1 MPKPKLIIFS
11 PKISGCSCWERLF
24 NTEFEANPVRSEI
37 DFIKKAREEIIDAAV
52 ICFCSAQE
60 SDITKFVQLEAIA
73 GSIPVLTCSENLNFD
88 FIKNAARQGVNR
100 FLQCTME
107 KEAIQDIVF
116 EAIKYG
122 GLKEFL
128 ESYYRES
135 LSSSPHVRRIVNELV
150 HSFPQRLSVTELS
163 QRLGIGRSWLHRI
176 CQQVFRRSYSQFIR
190 QIWVYQ
196 ALRMM
201 KQTGFDNTEIALH
214 LNYSEESSMARDF
227 RKELGITPSAARLH
241 LAQKTPEQLIQQIF
255 HT

>member
-11 PKISGCSCWERLF
+11 PEISDCPCWERVF
-24 NTEFEANPVRSEI
+24 NTEFEANPVRSET
-37 DFIKKAREEIIDAAV
+37 DFMKKVREETADAAV

-60 SDITKFVQLEAIA
+60 NDITKLVQLEALA
-73 GSIPVLTCSENLNFD
+73 GTIPVLTCSENLNFD

-107 KEAIQDIVF
+107 KEKIQNIIF
-116 EAIKYG
+116 EAIRHG
-122 GLKEFL
+122 GLKEFI

-135 LSSSPHVRRIVNELV
+135 LSSSPRVRRIINELV
-150 HSFPQRLSVTELS
+150 HSFPHRLSSTELS
-163 QRLGIGRSWLHRI
+163 QRLGISRSWLHRI
-176 CQQVFRRSYSQFIR
+176 CQQVFRRSYSGFIR

-201 KQTGFDNTEIALH
+201 KQTGFDNSEIALH

-227 RKELGITPSAARLH
+227 RKELGMNPSTARLQ
-241 LAQKTPEQLIQQIF
+241 LTQKTPEQLIQQIF